1 VGDEKLREKKLKIG
15 IVITPK
21 VKEELVALLRDYVK
35 IFVWSY
41 KDMPSG

>member
-1 VGDEKLREKKLKIG
+1 MAKLRIG

-21 VKEELVALLRDYVK
+21 VREDLIALLRDYID

-41 KDMPSG
+41 KDMPGG